1 MPLNTHMP
9 ATHHDCLRL
18 LMRFVRVFSLWALG
32 AAVLTGCAMA
42 PGASFQR
49 FQVNTNVNP
58 LLKLLG
64 DEPEEAPPPPGAIT
78 RITPDLVRALRAVP
92 QADPLAP
99 LRPFLTTPGP
109 YRMGASDILDI
120 VVWGFPEFSFAG
132 ASVGGTSVS
141 SSTPIS
147 FVVSPQG
154 TIQFPYLGL
163 VKAGGL
169 TEQQLRD
176 DLTTRLKQLVKDPQ
190 VTVRVQAY
198 RAARVYVDGE
208 VRTPGQQAINDV
220 PMTLPE
226 ALSRAGGLAPTAD
239 RSNVS
244 STRGEQTVRIN
255 LELLAARGIDPR
267 RIALADND
275 LLRVGH
281 REDTKVYVMGEVSRP
296 SSQFFR
302 KDGRLTLHEALG
314 EAGGVNS
321 TSADPRQVYVVRVS
335 EQGADKAQ
343 IFHLDAGNPMA
354 LALAEGFELQPKDV
368 VYVDPV
374 PLVRWNRVISLILP
388 SAQAVSATRSAL
400 N

>member
-1 MPLNTHMP
+1 MSHPTSSHLALP
-9 ATHHDCLRL
+9 KAVSPWVRRL
-18 LMRFVRVFSLWALG
+18 SLLTCWWVLG
-32 AAVLTGCAMA
+32 AFLTGCALS
-42 PGASFQR
+42 PGTSFQR
-49 FQVNTNVNP
+49 FQINPKVNP

-64 DEPEEAPPPPGAIT
+64 DEPDEPPPPPGAIT
-78 RITPDLVRALRAVP
+78 RITPELVRALRAVP
-92 QADPLAP
+92 QADVMAQLQ
-99 LRPFLTTPGP
+99 PFFTNPGP
-109 YRMGASDILDI
+109 YRMGAADVLDI

-132 ASVGGTSVS
+132 ASIGGTSVS
-141 SSTPIS
+141 SATPIS

-163 VKAGGL
+163 IKAAGL
-169 TEQQLRD
+169 TEQQLRE

-198 RAARVYVDGE
+198 RSARVYVDGE
-208 VRTPGQQAINDV
+208 VRSPGQQALNDV

-226 ALSRAGGLAPTAD
+226 ALSRAGGLTPTAD
-239 RSNVS
+239 RSSVTI
-244 STRGEQTVRIN
+244 TRGERTTRLN
-255 LELLAARGIDPR
+255 LELLAAKGVDPR
-267 RIALADND
+267 RIVLTDGD

-281 REDTKVYVMGEVSRP
+281 REDTKVYVMGEVARP

-314 EAGGVNS
+314 EAGGVNAN
-321 TSADPRQVYVVRVS
+321 SADPRQVYVVRVS
-335 EQGADKAQ
+335 AEGADKAQ

-354 LALAEGFELQPKDV
+354 LALAEGFELQHKDV